1 MSAKRTGG
9 SFGRSMARRTRP
21 VLFLWYRLM
30 VYEFANCELRIVNRV
45 FGHVV
50 FVVFTHFSWLQTPV
64 IVVESGV

>member
-1 MSAKRTGG
+1 
-9 SFGRSMARRTRP
+9 
-21 VLFLWYRLM
+21 M